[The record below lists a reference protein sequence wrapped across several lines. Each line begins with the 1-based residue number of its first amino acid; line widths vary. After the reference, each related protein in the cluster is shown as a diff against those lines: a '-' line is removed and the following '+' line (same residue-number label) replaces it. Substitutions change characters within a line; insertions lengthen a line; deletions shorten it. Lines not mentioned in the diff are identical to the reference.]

1 MKKTFAVM
9 AALLGMALSAQ
20 NALEQLKLP
29 EGENLLANPTFQEN
43 PDKPGQLLKW
53 GRRKDIKFF
62 WIKENGRKILRAETS
77 TPGYHLGINQQVR
90 NLKSNTEYLLY
101 LAARGKISDGSV
113 TILYHEGKIPG
124 RKKAVFAKAC
134 KGMKKDFSWTLFQ
147 IKFRTPAEFKDGVC
161 SLYAVLFH
169 GSTQIDI
176 AQAGLV
182 ECKPKKL
189 SPPPKG
195 AANLLNNPELRTS
208 GQTPGFPY
216 DWNMDF
222 AEKIKSFR
230 YEQDRDGSGIVTLL
244 PPVKRKLANWGE
256 DQVGLKQSGL
266 RLNPGKKY
274 RFGALI
280 RTKNL
285 KAQRAG
291 LVVYNYA
298 WTQACEIPLPGNTNG
313 WERVEGDA
321 VLPKS
326 RGEEYAFAAFTVGC
340 TAGEVSI
347 RSPYLIPMDEAAAAG
362 VEKAPVIHSRRQITP
377 VAPLRAEM
385 SA

>member
-1 MKKTFAVM
+1 
-9 AALLGMALSAQ
+9 
-20 NALEQLKLP
+20 
-29 EGENLLANPTFQEN
+29 
-43 PDKPGQLLKW
+43 
-53 GRRKDIKFF
+53 
-62 WIKENGRKILRAETS
+62 
-77 TPGYHLGINQQVR
+77 
-90 NLKSNTEYLLY
+90 
-101 LAARGKISDGSV
+101 
-113 TILYHEGKIPG
+113 
-124 RKKAVFAKAC
+124 
-134 KGMKKDFSWTLFQ
+134 
-147 IKFRTPAEFKDGVC
+147 
-161 SLYAVLFH
+161 
-169 GSTQIDI
+169 
-176 AQAGLV
+176 
-182 ECKPKKL
+182 
-189 SPPPKG
+189 
-195 AANLLNNPELRTS
+195 
-208 GQTPGFPY
+208 
-216 DWNMDF
+216 MDF

-244 PPVKRKLANWGE
+244 PPIKGKLANWGE

-347 RSPYLIPMDEAAAAG
+347 KSPYLIPMDEAAAVG
-362 VEKAPVIHSRRQITP
+362 VEKAPVIHSLRQITP
-377 VAPLRAEM
+377 VAPLLAKM
-385 SA
+385 SAEKPDMTFAFQSVLPKPETGYECQVRIKSPDAGKVLAQGVFPLKDNHIHAVFRKLPPRKDRYRNGVN